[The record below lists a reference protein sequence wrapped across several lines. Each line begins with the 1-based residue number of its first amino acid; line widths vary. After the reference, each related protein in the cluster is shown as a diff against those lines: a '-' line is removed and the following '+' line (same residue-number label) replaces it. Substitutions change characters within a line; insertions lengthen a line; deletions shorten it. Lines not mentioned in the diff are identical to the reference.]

1 MKKKIQTL
9 LLQIVLFSLFLFAG
23 CGTATEGVYV
33 NQMVDFGSLQKVAVM
48 PLQNFSERD
57 EGAERVRDAYMSM
70 LLASEAVYVLPSGE
84 VARGIDR
91 AGIRYPATPSDEEIK
106 SLGSILGVD
115 AVITGALREYG
126 TIRSG
131 SSSANIVSLSLQMI
145 ETETGSI
152 IWSGSSTKGGITVTD
167 RLFGGGGRPMNDV
180 TIEVVNDLLDKLFQ

>member
-1 MKKKIQTL
+1 MKKKTLTL
-9 LLQIVLFSLFLFAG
+9 LLQMLLFFLFLL
-23 CGTATEGVYV
+23 TACTTVPEGVYI
-33 NQMVDFGSLQKVAVM
+33 NHMVDFGALRKVAVM

-57 EGAERVRDAYMSM
+57 EGAEKVRDAYMSL

-91 AGIRYPATPSDEEIK
+91 AGLRYPVTPSEDEIK
-106 SLGSILGVD
+106 SLGSILGID
-115 AVITGALREYG
+115 AVITGTLREYG

-131 SSSANIVSLSLQMI
+131 SSSANIVSLSLQLI
-145 ETETGSI
+145 ETETASI
-152 IWSGSSTKGGITVTD
+152 IWSGSSTKGGITMTD